1 MFNFFF
7 KSPPTL
13 FEGMTDFHNHL
24 LPGIDD
30 GSKSIEESIKMLELY
45 REMGFEKVI
54 PSPHIYNEL
63 YFNTEES
70 IQKSYSALQSN
81 IENSSLK
88 PLMGGFAAEYMI
100 DEFFVKSLDENPSL
114 LTPFKDHILLE
125 IPFFGQLDSIINV
138 TFKLQQLGF
147 TPILAHPERYFSVTN
162 PSDFLSLKD
171 RGILLQL
178 NALSLMGHYGAD
190 VSKKAFKLMDLN
202 AYDFVSTD
210 AHHSKHL
217 KILKHLKLT
226 KKNYGQWL
234 EIKDRQK
241 SLIHY
246 LSAL

>member
-1 MFNFFF
+1 MFDFFF

-30 GSKSIEESIKMLELY
+30 GSKSIEESQKMLECY
-45 REMGFEKVI
+45 RDMGFESVI

-70 IQKSYSALQSN
+70 IQKSYFALQSN
-81 IENSSLK
+81 IENTSLK
-88 PLMGGFAAEYMI
+88 GLMGGFAAEYMI
-100 DEFFVKSLDENPSL
+100 DEFFAKSLEENTSL
-114 LTPFKDHILLE
+114 LTPFKDHVLLE
-125 IPFFGQLDSIINV
+125 IPFFGNLDVLINI
-138 TFKLQQLGF
+138 TFQIQHLGL
-147 TPILAHPERYFSVTN
+147 TPILAHPERYFSITDPN
-162 PSDFLSLKD
+162 DFLLLKD
-171 RGILLQL
+171 RGIRLQL
-178 NALSLMGHYGAD
+178 NALSLIGHYGSN

-226 KKNYGQWL
+226 RKNYVQWL
-234 EIKDRQK
+234 EIKARQK
-241 SLIHY
+241 NLID
-246 LSAL
+246 